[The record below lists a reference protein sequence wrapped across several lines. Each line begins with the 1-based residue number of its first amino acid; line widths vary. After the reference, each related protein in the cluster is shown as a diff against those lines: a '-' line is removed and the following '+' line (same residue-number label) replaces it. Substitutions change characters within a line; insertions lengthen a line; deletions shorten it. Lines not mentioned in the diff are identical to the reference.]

1 MAYGPKEVAELV
13 ADRKAEEL
21 AKSRGTLAGDRER
34 LTRWYNQE
42 TWKGASALDFGRKM
56 PFGKHK
62 GMYMYC
68 LIVKHPMYLNWILKN
83 TKFQLTRD
91 EKWWKGKIDNALAL
105 YRVNRL
111 IGGLA
116 PLMKLGGIDNIENPH
131 LMVE

>member
-21 AKSRGTLAGDRER
+21 AKSRGALAGDRER